1 MLTSKPPIRPDDTTL
16 YFDMLEQAADG
27 VVIINQFNHVVFFN
41 TAAEQLWGCSS
52 ADVIGKNV
60 NCLVPLEQRPQHDGY
75 INHNRNTGVNRI
87 VGTSR
92 EVVFTRTNGDYV
104 AAEMSISTA
113 IIGPDK
119 QRYYMAFLKGVTE
132 ESHRRKILDLQNR
145 VFHELSGEASEQDI
159 ADMLCAEAEQ
169 LVPNSVAALLQVNS
183 EQTLEILS
191 GEGLS
196 RRKIAMLMR
205 ITLNETDVVAMS
217 LAPEE
222 ARSIVWNTESGNGY
236 ESEFLDC
243 WASAITNGAGEL
255 IGIFVLY
262 SRNRDKITNWPQK
275 IVRGCVPSCAA
286 IIERGKTRQ
295 QLSRLD
301 RYDALTGLLNRNA
314 VTTILRDM
322 TLQPTSN
329 PFALLVL
336 DVDLFQDINNLMG
349 YDKGDALLQTMAQR
363 LTAQC
368 RSNFI
373 TGRLGGDDFVVIIPN
388 GDHEIASAFADS
400 LTAAMREP
408 VVINNQEL
416 IISLSIGISLY
427 PDDGLEIE
435 NILNRAEMAMLEAKK
450 TARKSFRL
458 MGSIVNDDVRARVII
473 GSALR
478 KALQDSELELF
489 YQPQISI
496 KNNMLYGVEALSRW
510 HHPTLGTIPPSRFI
524 PIAEETAQ
532 IEAIGLWSLEKAC
545 AQIVEWDK
553 IGLYVPIVSVNL
565 SAAHFSNPTLTE
577 QIVNLLTRYNL
588 SPKRLTIEITEGGM
602 MQQNVETMTT
612 LTALREIGVGLSLD
626 DFGTGFSS
634 LSRISHLPLTE
645 IKIDRSFI
653 INFEKDVSSLI
664 VTEAAINIGKRL
676 GVHVVTEGVE
686 DTFQETRLRSM
697 GCDVMQGYLFAR
709 PMPPTD
715 LLQWVQT
722 RPSFAS

>member
-458 MGSIVNDDVRARVII
+458 
-473 GSALR
+473 
-478 KALQDSELELF
+478 
-489 YQPQISI
+489 
-496 KNNMLYGVEALSRW
+496 
-510 HHPTLGTIPPSRFI
+510 H
-524 PIAEETAQ
+524 
-532 IEAIGLWSLEKAC
+532 
-545 AQIVEWDK
+545 
-553 IGLYVPIVSVNL
+553 
-565 SAAHFSNPTLTE
+565 
-577 QIVNLLTRYNL
+577 
-588 SPKRLTIEITEGGM
+588 
-602 MQQNVETMTT
+602 
-612 LTALREIGVGLSLD
+612 
-626 DFGTGFSS
+626 
-634 LSRISHLPLTE
+634 
-645 IKIDRSFI
+645 
-653 INFEKDVSSLI
+653 
-664 VTEAAINIGKRL
+664 GK
-676 GVHVVTEGVE
+676 H
-686 DTFQETRLRSM
+686 
-697 GCDVMQGYLFAR
+697 C
-709 PMPPTD
+709 
-715 LLQWVQT
+715 
-722 RPSFAS
+722 